1 MKAQI
6 TQASQGLGLGY
17 EGGPPEGGYCLLD
30 ISFERLFQGWG
41 GQGMDRVREGVLLAE
56 VSNLGKPGI
65 LDTVVE
71 DINTM
76 LVEDIRGS

>member
-1 MKAQI
+1 
-6 TQASQGLGLGY
+6 
-17 EGGPPEGGYCLLD
+17 
-30 ISFERLFQGWG
+30 
-41 GQGMDRVREGVLLAE
+41 MDRVREEVLLAE
-56 VSNLGKPGI
+56 VSKLGKPGI